1 MTTKPEIL
9 DAARVVLRRG
19 DALTLDAVAREAGLT
34 KPGLVHHFS
43 SKEALS
49 IAVAENVLESWETE
63 LRRRAGEDSDP
74 RTRLKT
80 YVEYTL
86 TTDLDASDLALMADV
101 RLRETL
107 METWLDRLEPWFGG
121 DIAQHPQA
129 RAARLIADGAW
140 FNQSLGIITLA
151 PAEQDAILAIAVN
164 LIDGA
169 TE

>member
-1 MTTKPEIL
+1 
-9 DAARVVLRRG
+9 
-19 DALTLDAVAREAGLT
+19 
-34 KPGLVHHFS
+34 
-43 SKEALS
+43 
-49 IAVAENVLESWETE
+49 
-63 LRRRAGEDSDP
+63 
-74 RTRLKT
+74 
-80 YVEYTL
+80 
-86 TTDLDASDLALMADV
+86 MADV